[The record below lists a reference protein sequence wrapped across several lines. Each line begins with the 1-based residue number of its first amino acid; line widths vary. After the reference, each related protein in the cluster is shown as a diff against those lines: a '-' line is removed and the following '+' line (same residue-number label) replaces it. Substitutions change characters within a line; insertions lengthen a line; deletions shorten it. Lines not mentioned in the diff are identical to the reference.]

1 MKLLCIILSIIF
13 SSCSV
18 HIRDNYVIDTVKM
31 KSTKNGTWYEHSLE
45 HTSVVL
51 DSKELY
57 SPGDTVTFL
66 IKPKNKLK

>member
-1 MKLLCIILSIIF
+1 
-13 SSCSV
+13 
-18 HIRDNYVIDTVKM
+18 M